1 MYKFFSILLTT
12 IFLISYSKA
21 EIVKKIEINGNERV
35 SDATIKIYGDIQL
48 NKDYSEK
55 DLNKILNNLYS
66 TNFFENITINLSNNV
81 LKINIEE
88 FPTVSKLIILGEEKE
103 RILKQIKKLMKLKE
117 NVSYSRNKLSEDIN
131 LIKQLYSSIGYNFA
145 KVDTKK

>member
-21 EIVKKIEINGNERV
+21 EIVKKIEINGKKGV
-35 SDATIKIYGDIQL
+35 DATIKIYGDIQL

-88 FPTVSKLIILGEEKE
+88 FPTVSKLIILGEEKRE
-103 RILKQIKKLMKLKE
+103 
-117 NVSYSRNKLSEDIN
+117 
-131 LIKQLYSSIGYNFA
+131 F
-145 KVDTKK
+145 

>member
-117 NVSYSRNKLSEDIN
+117 NVSYSRNKLSEDIRFDKATLFVN
-131 LIKQLYSSIGYNFA
+131 RL
-145 KVDTKK
+145 